1 MLDSVHV
8 ADCNLMTLYL
18 IVCNPTAN
26 VYNVTKSVK
35 SLRSLRV
42 STKWVALQLLVQMR
56 VIWMEMY
63 KCGMVAMLLL
73 GFDSINFYGISD
85 HTQHS
90 KANKKSNNHAIL
102 YGFCAS
108 SFNASHDFNGV
119 HCPNV
124 KSNISG
130 CPHIGSQLIAM
141 SQATDKSH

>member
-1 MLDSVHV
+1 
-8 ADCNLMTLYL
+8 
-18 IVCNPTAN
+18 
-26 VYNVTKSVK
+26 
-35 SLRSLRV
+35 
-42 STKWVALQLLVQMR
+42 
-56 VIWMEMY
+56 MEMY
-63 KCGMVAMLLL
+63 MCGMVAMLLL

-90 KANKKSNNHAIL
+90 KVDKKSNNHAIL